1 MILRTI
7 GLTKRF
13 GGLTAVDRLHLAV
26 ESGEVRAIIGPNGS
40 GKTTLFNLLSRLTSP
55 TAGRIEFRGRDI
67 THLPPHRVAHLGL
80 ARSFQNTSVF
90 PELSVFENVRVAVQA
105 RRTTLNFWR
114 AADDLAGVSERA
126 EALLAQLGMTERR
139 HVPAGALSHG
149 EQRYLEI
156 GLALASEP
164 LLLLLDEPTAGMS
177 PKETADVARFIGGL
191 RGQVTILLVEHDMDV
206 VMSIATRVTVLHQGR
221 IIADGSP
228 AEIARHRDVR
238 AVYLGGRRCVT
249 SWRWG
254 WECRRSAAGPS
265 RSSISSRPRAGP
277 RSRKPGT
284 WTLW

>member
-80 ARSFQNTSVF
+80 ARSFQITSVF

-114 AADDLAGVSERA
+114 AADALADVSERA

-139 HVPAGALSHG
+139 HAPAGALSHG
-149 EQRYLEI
+149 EQRYLDI

-238 AVYLGGRRCVT
+238 AVYLGD
-249 SWRWG
+249 
-254 WECRRSAAGPS
+254 AG
-265 RSSISSRPRAGP
+265 A
-277 RSRKPGT
+277 
-284 WTLW
+284 